1 MRFRAC
7 TIDSSLQGPRS
18 FIGVVALVLCRA
30 TPPFGCR
37 TGSVPGLSPATLWP
51 SRLLRQ
57 EKSMSVRDR
66 RSQRIRDQ
74 LRSNANPRN
83 DQRGLQP
90 RTLQEQL
97 RRTYAE
103 DNGGQ
108 QPDLV
113 TAELLRLTRR
123 RR

>member
-1 MRFRAC
+1 
-7 TIDSSLQGPRS
+7 
-18 FIGVVALVLCRA
+18 
-30 TPPFGCR
+30 
-37 TGSVPGLSPATLWP
+37 
-51 SRLLRQ
+51 
-57 EKSMSVRDR
+57 MSVRDR